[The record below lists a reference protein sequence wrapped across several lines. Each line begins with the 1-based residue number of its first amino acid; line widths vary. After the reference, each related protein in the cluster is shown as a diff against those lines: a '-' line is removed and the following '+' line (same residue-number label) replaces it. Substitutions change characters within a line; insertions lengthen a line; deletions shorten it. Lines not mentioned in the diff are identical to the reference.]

1 MHNTVKV
8 KVERLVVTI
17 DLKKKESSH
26 ASAFLKYSLKSV
38 HIFFFLIIFF
48 TNHLTRVLV

>member
-38 HIFFFLIIFF
+38 HILFFFKLSFLPTI
-48 TNHLTRVLV
+48 